1 MFNLRE
7 AAVDSSICIT
17 HYLQT
22 DPKELYKLTV
32 TISTRTT
39 EFGTDIQGEVFTSCF
54 AEYKC
59 SITVWQRIHQIP
71 VSDKKRLLGQK
82 ILKQDNQR
90 LMKFR
95 TVTGARCLNWCESS

>member
-7 AAVDSSICIT
+7 AAVDSGICIT

-22 DPKELYKLTV
+22 DPKEKYKLTV
-32 TISTRTT
+32 MISPRTT
-39 EFGTDIQGEVFTSCF
+39 EFGTDIQGEIFTGCF

-59 SITVWQRIHQIP
+59 SITVWQRIHRIP
-71 VSDKKRLLGQK
+71 VSNEKRLLGQK

-90 LMKFR
+90 LMNLAQSL
-95 TVTGARCLNWCESS
+95 VLGP